1 MTEKQQ
7 QNLLEV
13 GRNLPRVKNDTSK
26 KSGSKAI
33 SMKPRINKYAI
44 WIKVTIHDPFLTEKQ
59 QQNLLK
65 VGRKPHIIS
74 DWYRGPGKTDLH
86 TLL

>member
-1 MTEKQQ
+1 MLKKEK
-7 QNLLEV
+7 
-13 GRNLPRVKNDTSK
+13 NLPRVKNETSK

-59 QQNLLK
+59 QQNLLE
-65 VGRKPHIIS
+65 VGKDTHIIAN
-74 DWYRGPGKTDLH
+74 WHRGPGRIDLH
-86 TLL
+86 TL